1 MSTGRKF
8 EFTDAKGGAA
18 VGVRV
23 ITRATNTEVAGLQD
37 DGVLKVRLKAST
49 AGDPA
54 ANQELVA
61 FLSEQLGVPVEKI
74 EIVAGSDKS
83 EKIVTIE
90 GITTADVEAKFGSV
104 EG

>member
-54 ANQELVA
+54 ANEELVA
-61 FLSEQLGVPVEKI
+61 FLSEQLGVPKEKI